1 MEPRRPRHVNIET
14 GLKEAMAVDGAVGV
28 ALVDGDSGMSL
39 GSLGGGKQLDMEVA
53 AAGETEVVRAKVRS
67 LRSLG
72 SEDAIEDMLI
82 TLARQYHVIRPLKS
96 SGSEQGLFLY
106 LVLDRSKSN
115 LAMARH
121 SLKRIESELAL

>member
-1 MEPRRPRHVNIET
+1 MNIET

-39 GSLGGGKQLDMEVA
+39 GALGGGKQLDIEVA
-53 AAGETEVVRAKVRS
+53 AAGETEVVRAKLRS
-67 LRSLG
+67 LRSVG
-72 SEDAIEDMLI
+72 SDDAIEDMLI
-82 TLARQYHVIRPLKS
+82 TLAKQYHVIRPLES
-96 SGSEQGLFLY
+96 SGSERGLFLY

-121 SLKRIESELAL
+121 SLKRIESELVL

>member
-1 MEPRRPRHVNIET
+1 VNIET

-53 AAGETEVVRAKVRS
+53 AARETEVVRAKLRS
-67 LRSLG
+67 LSSLG

-82 TLARQYHVIRPLKS
+82 TLAKQYHVIRPLKGP
-96 SGSEQGLFLY
+96 GSEQGLFLY

-121 SLKRIESELAL
+121 SLKRIESELTL

>member
-1 MEPRRPRHVNIET
+1 VNIET

-39 GSLGGGKQLDMEVA
+39 GALGGGKHLDMEVA
-53 AAGETEVVRAKVRS
+53 AAGETEVVRAKLRS

-72 SEDAIEDMLI
+72 SDDAVEDMLI
-82 TLARQYHVIRPLKS
+82 TLAKQYHVIRPLKS
-96 SGSEQGLFLY
+96 SSNEQGLFLY
-106 LVLDRSKSN
+106 LVLDRSRSN

-121 SLKRIESELAL
+121 SLKRIESELVL

>member
-1 MEPRRPRHVNIET
+1 MNIET
-14 GLKEAMAVDGAVGV
+14 GLKEAMAVDGALGV

-53 AAGETEVVRAKVRS
+53 AAGETEVVRAKLRS

-82 TLARQYHVIRPLKS
+82 TLAKQYHVIRPLKS
-96 SGSEQGLFLY
+96 SGSAQELFLY

-121 SLKRIESELAL
+121 RLKRIESELVL

>member
-1 MEPRRPRHVNIET
+1 VNIET

-39 GSLGGGKQLDMEVA
+39 GSLGGGKHLDMEVA
-53 AAGETEVVRAKVRS
+53 AAGETEVVRAKLRS

-72 SEDAIEDMLI
+72 SDDAIEDMLI
-82 TLARQYHVIRPLKS
+82 TLAKQYHVIRPLKNAS
-96 SGSEQGLFLY
+96 SEQGLFLY
-106 LVLDRSKSN
+106 FVLDRSKSN

-121 SLKRIESELAL
+121 SLKRIESELVL

>member
-1 MEPRRPRHVNIET
+1 
-14 GLKEAMAVDGAVGV
+14 MAVDGAIGI

-53 AAGETEVVRAKVRS
+53 AAGETEVVRAKLRS

-82 TLARQYHVIRPLKS
+82 TLAKQYHVIRPLKS
-96 SGSEQGLFLY
+96 SDSEQELFLY

-121 SLKRIESELAL
+121 SLKRIESELVL